1 MLASPPPPP
10 PAALR
15 VSATLELSGYT
26 EASFGASEQRA
37 FCAAVS
43 ATLGIS
49 VSDVVVTSV
58 SDSAAAA
65 RRRTL
70 QAGGVRVAFTVA
82 AASTAAAQSLR
93 SSLNLVATGAGAS
106 VLVASLQS
114 AGLTAVSG
122 VSLAAAPEVQDDAAA
137 PPASGAP
144 SVSADGSTS
153 DIAVIAG
160 AAGGGGGGALLL
172 VGGAVWF
179 AVRRRR
185 LLQLPPSA
193 LPARF
198 RYDVF
203 LSYRRDDG
211 AMVDL
216 IEDKLCHCARRHART
231 LVLRSVCLL
240 TRCSCAAPQGSATCA
255 SSATSVATWRART
268 LT

>member
-1 MLASPPPPP
+1 
-10 PAALR
+10 
-15 VSATLELSGYT
+15 V
-26 EASFGASEQRA
+26 
-37 FCAAVS
+37 
-43 ATLGIS
+43 
-49 VSDVVVTSV
+49 SV
-58 SDSAAAA
+58 SDSAGAA
-65 RRRTL
+65 RRRAL
-70 QAGGVRVAFTVA
+70 LAGGVRVAFTVA

-144 SVSADGSTS
+144 SVSADGGA

-172 VGGAVWF
+172 VGCAVWF
-179 AVRRRR
+179 ALRRRR

-231 LVLRSVCLL
+231 LVLCSVCLL
-240 TRCSCAAPQGSATCA
+240 TRCSCAALQGSATCA
-255 SSATSVATWRART
+255 SSAMSEGTWRAPILT
-268 LT
+268 LRCSNA